1 MEKRRREQ
9 LRRQKQ
15 QDKERRRLQRVAQKQ
30 TNRQDGKDSDPGGI
44 VAEPQPGRT
53 LRRPVCATTPV

>member
-9 LRRQKQ
+9 IRRQKQ

-30 TNRQDGKDSDPGGI
+30 TNRQDGKDSDPAGI
-44 VAEPQPGRT
+44 APEPQPGRI
-53 LRRPVCATTPV
+53 L

>member
-9 LRRQKQ
+9 IRRQKQ

-30 TNRQDGKDSDPGGI
+30 ANRQYSKDSDPVGI
-44 VAEPQPGRT
+44 VPEPQPGRT
-53 LRRPVCATTPV
+53 L

>member
-9 LRRQKQ
+9 IRRQKQ

-30 TNRQDGKDSDPGGI
+30 ANPQDGKGS
-44 VAEPQPGRT
+44 EPAGVVPETQPGRT
-53 LRRPVCATTPV
+53 L

>member
-15 QDKERRRLQRVAQKQ
+15 QDKERPWLQRVAQKQ
-30 TNRQDGKDSDPGGI
+30 TNWQDGKDFP
-44 VAEPQPGRT
+44 T
-53 LRRPVCATTPV
+53 LPE

>member
-15 QDKERRRLQRVAQKQ
+15 QDKKLRKDQRAVEKQ
-30 TNRQDGKDSDPGGI
+30 TRENEGPGEKDADLAEM
-44 VAEPQPGRT
+44 VAGPQPGQIISF
-53 LRRPVCATTPV
+53 PD

>member
-9 LRRQKQ
+9 IRRQKQ

-30 TNRQDGKDSDPGGI
+30 TNRQDGKDSDPAGI
-44 VAEPQPGRT
+44 VPEAQPGRI
-53 LRRPVCATTPV
+53 L